1 MRSRKEDSHIFKPQ
15 ENDHG
20 GNGSL
25 RFMMR
30 IVRHYKSAL
39 SRKIGEVVQI
49 RRSGELQWYLIASQ
63 SMIDVESHN

>member
-30 IVRHYKSAL
+30 IVRHYKSGL

-49 RRSGELQWYLIASQ
+49 WRSGEL
-63 SMIDVESHN
+63 